1 MAVSIMDFLIG
12 IVKDPKVIENS
23 VVDGLGYRM
32 TWIKMENGEKISVKY
47 DRGISVSVL
56 TISSCKNA
64 SPKRADILC
73 RNSTNLLSMCSI
85 QYLYRPITAMLK
97 PRPKT
102 PLRN

>member
-47 DRGISVSVL
+47 DRGISVSV
-56 TISSCKNA
+56 NA
-64 SPKRADILC
+64 SDEKKKELAMALEAAYKEQEKRLAIVKKKK
-73 RNSTNLLSMCSI
+73 SKS
-85 QYLYRPITAMLK
+85 K
-97 PRPKT
+97 
-102 PLRN
+102 

>member
-47 DRGISVSVL
+47 DRGISVSV
-56 TISSCKNA
+56 NA
-64 SPKRADILC
+64 SDEKKKEL
-73 RNSTNLLSMCSI
+73 
-85 QYLYRPITAMLK
+85 AMALEAAYK
-97 PRPKT
+97 EQEKK
-102 PLRN
+102 LAIVKKKKSKSK